1 MVKSDG
7 ISTDTCYRL
16 CINCIEMIQLT
27 QHNQSLKDLILSIEE
42 TLLNPSVDLDSFDIV
57 LREYLSID
65 EMREVGCF
73 FTGQALAHKLVAS
86 LPNPILSDSIVL
98 DPACGAG
105 NLLIECSRRLPVCDT
120 LSVTLANWGKVL
132 WGYDL
137 YPSFIDAAK
146 LRLII
151 EAMTR
156 GAQRDCGID
165 KAFELLPNICV
176 KDALDIHVQD
186 LDKVTHIVINPPF
199 TICESP
205 KINFWKRGKVNSA
218 GVFVDKYVRNLP
230 DGCSLGF
237 ILPDVLRSGSRYGL
251 FRDFLDSNIHGAHS
265 IWGRF
270 NNKTDVDVFI
280 VSGILKRNNESKDL
294 WKDEARDYI
303 PLSQMFDV
311 RVGPLVAYRDPEVG
325 IEYPYFH
332 AKNSFSWHVLT
343 EATEFRK
350 FSGTV
355 IKPPFV
361 IIKRT
366 SSPNDR
372 YRAQCAVINMNEYI
386 AVENHMIIASPKSG
400 KVEDC
405 IALLNILKS
414 QETNDFLNNR
424 IRLRHL
430 TVSAIKDIPIK

>member
-1 MVKSDG
+1 MLATKLYVD
-7 ISTDTCYRL
+7 RA
-16 CINCIEMIQLT
+16 EMIQLT

-65 EMREVGCF
+65 EMREIGCF
-73 FTGQALAHKLVAS
+73 FTGQALAKKLITS
-86 LPNPILSDSIVL
+86 LPSPILSDSVVL

-105 NLLIECSRRLPVCDT
+105 NLLIECSRQLSVCDT
-120 LSVTLANWGKVL
+120 LSATLASWGNIL

-146 LRLII
+146 LRLIM
-151 EAMTR
+151 EALTR
-156 GAQRDCGID
+156 GVQRDCSID

-176 KDALDIHVQD
+176 KDALNLHSLD
-186 LDKVTHIVINPPF
+186 LKNVTHVVINPPF

-205 KINFWKRGKVNSA
+205 KNNYWKKGKVNSA
-218 GVFVDKYVRNLP
+218 GVFIDKYIRELPEGCNL
-230 DGCSLGF
+230 GL
-237 ILPDVLRSGSRYGL
+237 ILPDVLRSGSRYSL
-251 FRDFLDSNIHGAHS
+251 FRDFLDSNVLGEHS

-270 NNKTDVDVFI
+270 NSKTDVDVFI
-280 VSGILKRNNESKDL
+280 VFGILNRGNENKNL
-294 WKDEARDYI
+294 WRLGIAEYT
-303 PLSQMFDV
+303 PLSLMFDV
-311 RVGPLVAYRDPEVG
+311 RIGPLVAYRDPEVG

-332 AKNSFSWHVLT
+332 AKNSLSWQTIT
-343 EATEFRK
+343 EASEFRR
-350 FSGTV
+350 FNGTA

-366 SSPNDR
+366 SSPNDK
-372 YRAQCAVINMNEYI
+372 YRAQGTVIDIDENV
-386 AVENHMIIASPKSG
+386 AVENHMIVVVPKSG
-400 KVEDC
+400 KIEDC
-405 IALLNILKS
+405 VALLKILKS

-430 TVSAIKDIPIK
+430 TVSAIKEIPIK

>member
-1 MVKSDG
+1 
-7 ISTDTCYRL
+7 
-16 CINCIEMIQLT
+16 MIQLT

-57 LREYLSID
+57 LRECLSID
-65 EMREVGCF
+65 EMREIGCF

-86 LPNPILSDSIVL
+86 LPNPILSDSVVL

-105 NLLIECSRRLPVCDT
+105 NLLIECSRQLSVCDT
-120 LSVTLANWGKVL
+120 LSATLDNWGRTL

-146 LRLII
+146 LRLIM

-156 GAQRDCGID
+156 GVQRDCSID
-165 KAFELLPNICV
+165 KAFELLPNIRV
-176 KDALDIHVQD
+176 KDALNTHSLD
-186 LDKVTHIVINPPF
+186 LKNVTHVVINPPF

-205 KINFWKRGKVNSA
+205 KINYWKRGKVNSA
-218 GVFVDKYVRNLP
+218 GVFVDKYIRNLP
-230 DGCSLGF
+230 EGCTLGL

-251 FRDFLDSNIHGAHS
+251 FRDFLDSNVHGEHS

-280 VSGILKRNNESKDL
+280 VFGILKRSNENKNL
-294 WKDEARDYI
+294 WEVGTGNYT

-311 RVGPLVAYRDPEVG
+311 RVGPLVAYRAPEIG

-332 AKNSFSWHVLT
+332 AKNSVSWQIIT

-350 FSGTV
+350 FTGTV
-355 IKPPFV
+355 IKSPFV

-366 SSPNDR
+366 SSPNDK
-372 YRAQCAVINMNEYI
+372 YRAQGTVINIVEYA
-386 AVENHMIIASPKSG
+386 AVENHMVVVVPKSG
-400 KVEDC
+400 KIEDC
-405 IALLNILKS
+405 IKLLNILKS
-414 QETNDFLNNR
+414 QETNVFLNNR

-430 TVSAIKDIPIK
+430 TVSAIKEIPI

>member
-1 MVKSDG
+1 
-7 ISTDTCYRL
+7 
-16 CINCIEMIQLT
+16 MIQLN

-42 TLLNPSVDLDSFDIV
+42 TSSKPSVDLDSFDIV

-73 FTGQALAHKLVAS
+73 FTGQALAYKLVEA
-86 LPNPILSDSIVL
+86 LPNPILSESIVL
-98 DPACGAG
+98 DPTCGAG
-105 NLLIECSRRLPVCDT
+105 NLLIECSRRLPVWET
-120 LSVTLANWGKVL
+120 LSVTLANWGRVL
-132 WGYDL
+132 YGFDL

-156 GAQRDCGID
+156 GAQRDCEID
-165 KAFELLPNICV
+165 KALELLPNICV
-176 KDALDIHVQD
+176 KNALDIHVQD
-186 LDKVTHIVINPPF
+186 LEKVTHIVINPPF

-218 GVFVDKYVRNLP
+218 GVFIDKYVRNLP

-237 ILPDVLRSGSRYGL
+237 ILPDVLRSGSRYSL
-251 FRDFLDSNIHGAHS
+251 FRDFLDSNIHGKHS
-265 IWGRF
+265 IWGIF

-280 VSGILKRNNESKDL
+280 ISGILKRNNESKNL
-294 WKDEARDYI
+294 WKDETSNYT
-303 PLSQMFDV
+303 PLSHMFDV
-311 RVGPLVAYRDPEVG
+311 RVGPLVAYRDPKIGV
-325 IEYPYFH
+325 EYPYFH
-332 AKNSFSWHVLT
+332 AKNSSSWHVLT

-350 FSGTV
+350 FAGTV
-355 IKPPFV
+355 IKAPFV
-361 IIKRT
+361 LIKRT
-366 SSPNDR
+366 SSPNSR

-386 AVENHMIIASPKSG
+386 AVENHMIVVSPKSG

-405 IALLNILKS
+405 ITLLDILKS

-430 TVSAIKDIPIK
+430 TVSAVKDIPMKSGLL